1 MNVISDVTHQ
11 WSDSW
16 LSGHWTMQD
25 DPRRVLNVFKCIN
38 SISYKHG
45 LYMILVTPYVWGKHG
60 ERRFIIEEY
69 ENLDPLT
76 AQCVVYEMLE
86 KYGDASVRN
95 EVQAVDVSRVLG
107 PLSPSNQ
114 D

>member
-1 MNVISDVTHQ
+1 MA
-11 WSDSW
+11 
-16 LSGHWTMQD
+16 D
-25 DPRRVLNVFKCIN
+25 DPPRVLNVFKCVN
-38 SISYKHG
+38 SGDRRNG

-86 KYGDASVRN
+86 KYGDAPIRTEVR
-95 EVQAVDVSRVLG
+95 AVGGRGVLG
-107 PLSPSNQ
+107 VVLDKS
-114 D
+114 